1 MKIIIKEEL
10 HYKVEEALFSELDFL
25 GINYEVEK

>member
-10 HYKVEEALFSELDFL
+10 HYKVEEAMFKELDFL
-25 GINYEVEK
+25 GIDYEVEE